1 MNAATTRLYKST
13 PISLLPALSFSL
25 SPTHLSFVPLSI
37 FVSFSHHIGY
47 MRISTVAVPLL
58 AAITVAYAGGDEYHH
73 GHHHGHHHHDHDQHT
88 KFPELKECAAVDDRA
103 QQIKDAFVH
112 AYNGYRQ
119 YAWGADELLPLTN
132 KPSNSR

>member
-1 MNAATTRLYKST
+1 
-13 PISLLPALSFSL
+13 
-25 SPTHLSFVPLSI
+25 
-37 FVSFSHHIGY
+37 

-73 GHHHGHHHHDHDQHT
+73 GHHHGHHHDHDQHT
-88 KFPELKECAAVDDRA
+88 KFPELQECAAVDDRA
-103 QQIKDAFVH
+103 KQIKDAFVH